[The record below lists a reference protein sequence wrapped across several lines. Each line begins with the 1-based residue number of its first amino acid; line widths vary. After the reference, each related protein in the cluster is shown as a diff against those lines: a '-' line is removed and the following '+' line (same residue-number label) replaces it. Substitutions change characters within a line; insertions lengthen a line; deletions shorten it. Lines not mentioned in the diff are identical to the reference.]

1 MTTTL
6 ADFTTRVLAMLGDV
20 SANRYAS
27 AQTDE
32 AIRAALAEYS
42 RAYPAV
48 AGASFTVTSPGKDQA
63 ITTLPAY
70 IQFLTKVQWP
80 ADTNPTNNII
90 HAWYAT
96 YPSGVPNLHLQWD
109 QPAAGDVINLV
120 YAANHTI
127 SGLDGGCATTIP
139 PVHNDMLALGAAGHA
154 AVDRSIQ
161 ITEQMT
167 QRASNAA
174 ILANWGAA
182 RLQEFRAA
190 LSLLAMNKSS
200 IFQPREGWKIDRWDR
215 TNDPDN
221 AAIPFDP
228 FF

>member
-42 RAYPAV
+42 RAAPAIV
-48 AGASFTVTSPGKDQA
+48 GASFTVTAAGKDQA
-63 ITTLPAY
+63 ITTLTTN
-70 IQFLTKVQWP
+70 IQFLTRVQWP
-80 ADTNPTNNII
+80 ADPDPTINII
-90 HAWYAT
+90 HAWYST
-96 YPSGVPNLHLQWD
+96 YPAGVPNLHLQWD
-109 QPAAGDVINLV
+109 APQVGDIINLV
-120 YAANHTI
+120 YASNHTI
-127 SGLDGGCATTIP
+127 SGLDGGSTTTIP
-139 PVHNDMLALGAAGHA
+139 PVHKDLLAMGAAGHA

-167 QRASNAA
+167 QRASNAST
-174 ILANWGAA
+174 LANWGAL
-182 RLQEFRAA
+182 RLQEFKAA
-190 LSLLAMNKSS
+190 LAILAMNRTST
-200 IFQPREGWKIDRWDR
+200 FQPREGWKIDRWDR
-215 TNDPDN
+215 TNDPNN